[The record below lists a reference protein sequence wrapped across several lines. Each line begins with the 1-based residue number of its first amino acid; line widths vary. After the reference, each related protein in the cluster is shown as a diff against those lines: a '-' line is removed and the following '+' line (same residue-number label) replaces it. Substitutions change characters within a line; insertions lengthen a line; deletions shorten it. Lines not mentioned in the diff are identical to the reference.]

1 MTRLGELLA
10 TKGNQVFTI
19 EPQATVLAAAELMN
33 QHRIGCLLVCEGTR
47 IHGILSERDILQ
59 RVVAARRDPSKT
71 TVAEVMTVHVIFA
84 SPDMPIEQATNHDG
98 KTHSPSAG
106 RWRRWAAVRHDLDRR
121 PQRLG
126 SPQQRRH
133 HPLAAGVYLRGTGR
147 RSMTNTPA
155 MTRSCRYFR

>member
-71 TVAEVMTVHVIFA
+71 TVAEVMTVDVIFA
-84 SPDMPIEQATNHDG
+84 SPDMPMEQAQRIMMEKRIRHLPVVGGDG
-98 KTHSPSAG
+98 QLCGMISIG
-106 RWRRWAAVRHDLDRR
+106 DLNAWEARSKDATIHWLQEYIYGA
-121 PQRLG
+121 P
-126 SPQQRRH
+126 
-133 HPLAAGVYLRGTGR
+133 GVAR
-147 RSMTNTPA
+147 
-155 MTRSCRYFR
+155 